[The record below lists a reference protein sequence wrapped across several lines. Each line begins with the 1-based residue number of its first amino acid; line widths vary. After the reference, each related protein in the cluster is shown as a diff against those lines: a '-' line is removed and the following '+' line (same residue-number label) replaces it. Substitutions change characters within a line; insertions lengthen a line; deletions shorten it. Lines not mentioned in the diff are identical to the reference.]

1 VGRWIGNA
9 NDNATRGE
17 GTPVDDRLA
26 TLSALVRWRAVVGA
40 GALAFGLL
48 LRPGM
53 TMETRWLLLGAGC
66 AVLAAVTGVY
76 SILLAS
82 RRAGSAQAWFQALGD
97 CALVTLFAGVTGG
110 PNSQFV
116 LLYVVVVLW
125 AGVVLETTGGLVTA
139 AVASTGY
146 LLLGGIGQIATSF
159 PAFAGFAHVQP
170 PVPYSPALVLFLVA
184 LGAAAGSLGGRARRT
199 RQTLALASREVERAR
214 LDTDRILESMSS
226 GVLTLDNTG
235 LVLHYNRSAED
246 LLGLKHAQVRGRWCQ
261 DVFGEGQRPLLERIQ
276 HTLDS
281 GEPAHRQEVML
292 RRANGTECPV
302 GLSTSFLID
311 EKGAR
316 RGVIAV
322 FADLSDFRAAEER
335 ARRAET
341 LAAIGQLSAG
351 IAHEIRNCLNP
362 ISGSVEL
369 LQRELSLDGENAHL
383 MALIGHECERLNRF
397 VTELLDYAR
406 EPRFVVESV
415 DVRALVEGALE
426 LVRRHPA
433 YRPEIALELEPG
445 EEAWARIDREQFKRV
460 LVNLLQNAIEAL
472 EGPGR
477 VAVRTRMERA
487 DRVVVEVSD
496 TGPGIP
502 QAVLARVTE
511 PFFTTKRGG
520 TGLGLAIAARI
531 MERLNGSLKVTSA
544 PGAGSTFTL
553 ELERTP
559 ALARAA

>member
-1 VGRWIGNA
+1 
-9 NDNATRGE
+9 
-17 GTPVDDRLA
+17 
-26 TLSALVRWRAVVGA
+26 
-40 GALAFGLL
+40 
-48 LRPGM
+48 M
-53 TMETRWLLLGAGC
+53 
-66 AVLAAVTGVY
+66 
-76 SILLAS
+76 
-82 RRAGSAQAWFQALGD
+82 
-97 CALVTLFAGVTGG
+97 
-110 PNSQFV
+110 
-116 LLYVVVVLW
+116 
-125 AGVVLETTGGLVTA
+125 
-139 AVASTGY
+139 
-146 LLLGGIGQIATSF
+146 
-159 PAFAGFAHVQP
+159 
-170 PVPYSPALVLFLVA
+170 
-184 LGAAAGSLGGRARRT
+184 
-199 RQTLALASREVERAR
+199 
-214 LDTDRILESMSS
+214 
-226 GVLTLDNTG
+226 
-235 LVLHYNRSAED
+235 
-246 LLGLKHAQVRGRWCQ
+246 
-261 DVFGEGQRPLLERIQ
+261 
-276 HTLDS
+276 
-281 GEPAHRQEVML
+281 
-292 RRANGTECPV
+292 
-302 GLSTSFLID
+302 D
-311 EKGAR
+311 EKGSR

-369 LQRELSLDGENAHL
+369 LQRELSLEGENAHL
-383 MALIGHECERLNRF
+383 MSLIGHECERLNRF

-415 DVRALVEGALE
+415 DVRGLVEGALE

-433 YRPEIALELEPG
+433 YRPEIELELEPG

-531 MERLNGSLKVTSA
+531 MERLNGSLRVTSA

>member
-1 VGRWIGNA
+1 MGLGLLKGNA
-9 NDNATRGE
+9 ARGE
-17 GTPVDDRLA
+17 GTPGDDLLA
-26 TLSALVRWRAVVGA
+26 TLSSITRWRLVVGA
-40 GALAFGLL
+40 GALTLGVL

-53 TMETRWLLLGAGC
+53 AMGARWPLLGAGC
-66 AVLAAVTGVY
+66 AFLLAVTGVY
-76 SILLAS
+76 ALLVMS
-82 RRAGSAQAWFQALGD
+82 RRGALAQAWTQVIGD
-97 CALVTLFAGVTGG
+97 CALVTLFAGLTGG

-116 LLYVVVVLW
+116 LFYVVVVLW
-125 AGVVLETTGGLVTA
+125 AGVVLETGGGLVA
-139 AVASTGY
+139 AAGASTGY
-146 LLLGGIGQIATSF
+146 LALGAIGRLASGF
-159 PAFAGFAHVQP
+159 SAFAMFDHGPA

-235 LVLHYNRSAED
+235 KVLHYNRSAED
-246 LLGLKHAQVRGRWCQ
+246 LLGLRLAQVRGRWCQ

-276 HTLDS
+276 HTLES
-281 GEPAHRQEVML
+281 GETANRQEVTI
-292 RRANGTECPV
+292 RRADGAEVPI
-302 GLSTSFLID
+302 GLSTSFLLD
-311 EKGAR
+311 ENGAR

-322 FADLSDFRAAEER
+322 FADLSEFRAAEER
-335 ARRAET
+335 VRRAET

-369 LQRELSLDGENAHL
+369 LQRELVLEGENAHL
-383 MALIGHECERLNRF
+383 MGLIGHECERLNRF

-406 EPRFVVESV
+406 EPKFTIESV
-415 DVRALVEGALE
+415 DLRVLLADALDLA
-426 LVRRHPA
+426 RRHPA
-433 YRPEIALELEPG
+433 YHSDIQLLLEDG
-445 EEAWARIDREQFKRV
+445 EEAWARMDKEQFKRV
-460 LVNLLQNAIEAL
+460 IVNLLQNAIEAL

-477 VAVRTRMERA
+477 VAVRICPTRA
-487 DRVVVEVSD
+487 DRVLVEVSD

-502 QAVLARVTE
+502 PRILARVTE

-531 MERLNGSLKVTSA
+531 MERLNGKLSA
-544 PGAGSTFTL
+544 PSTPGAGSTFTL